1 MELQEAKRGTVGLG
15 ALRVG
20 LPSVNH
26 DSEDHSHGQT
36 PGRSARV
43 YVNVYTCMS
52 LDTRSIKPMPVI
64 CSPKEVGRGR
74 DKLDSASPRKTGGI
88 WKASHGEKAIG
99 PGRHGSLRRPP
110 PPHTYG
116 VCQGDQRIL
125 GLLSPTAATS
135 CTFRAARASASL
147 GRFAGTFASACCWLG
162 SSCSSVSSRG

>member
-1 MELQEAKRGTVGLG
+1 M
-15 ALRVG
+15 G

-26 DSEDHSHGQT
+26 GSEEHSHGQT
-36 PGRSARV
+36 LERSAGV

-52 LDTRSIKPMPVI
+52 LDTRSIKPTPAI

-74 DKLDSASPRKTGGI
+74 DKLDSASPRRMGGM
-88 WKASHGEKAIG
+88 WKASRGEKALG
-99 PGRHGSLRRPP
+99 PRRHGSPRL

-116 VCQGDQRIL
+116 VYQGDQRIL